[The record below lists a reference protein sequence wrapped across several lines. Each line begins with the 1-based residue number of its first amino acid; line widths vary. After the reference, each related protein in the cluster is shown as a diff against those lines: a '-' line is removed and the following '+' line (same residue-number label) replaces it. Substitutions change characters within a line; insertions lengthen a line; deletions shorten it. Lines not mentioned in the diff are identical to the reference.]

1 MDAEVINNIE
11 KQSEQNDSLREEIIL
26 LKKKQ
31 KNENKYHDDRYKKIQ
46 NENVKLVKQLE
57 TLKQKPLVIP
67 VDIKL
72 PIVQLTN
79 EGCNECFDKDVE
91 IEALHT
97 ELERQ
102 KRPQWDKLLEDFE
115 LSSELTKDEKLWIMN
130 TLPTEENRVFIV
142 KHILMRKYGNTDLIE
157 DVSSVKKKYNEILCE
172 KDSYIELLQQEKCQI
187 CSQWEFDYYNL
198 LEDCNQWNI
207 DYDNLYQDYSYDL
220 DCFGRKQTKL
230 ERENLDL
237 KKQLNL
243 ERVISQNAVKNY
255 GINTNNVKV
264 QLRKVADQ
272 LKYTQD
278 KIGKLEVE
286 KKQLLSQ
293 VQLHESKI
301 KSKIIQDVPELPNEK
316 LSRKYIRI
324 EEENKENKNEIQK
337 IKNSLKG
344 KEKITKDLKNQ
355 LQNLEAINE
364 MYVENINNLNLE
376 LCQLKKEKRQKS
388 HLGQQLSKDPGKE
401 YKKDDRTYSDF
412 PEFIDNLN
420 ECFPQV
426 QLTKM

>member
-1 MDAEVINNIE
+1 M
-11 KQSEQNDSLREEIIL
+11 
-26 LKKKQ
+26 
-31 KNENKYHDDRYKKIQ
+31 
-46 NENVKLVKQLE
+46 
-57 TLKQKPLVIP
+57 
-67 VDIKL
+67 
-72 PIVQLTN
+72 
-79 EGCNECFDKDVE
+79 
-91 IEALHT
+91 
-97 ELERQ
+97 ERQ

-130 TLPTEENRVFIV
+130 TLPTEENRVFVV
-142 KHILMRKYGNTDLIE
+142 KNILMRKYGNTELLE
-157 DVSSVKKKYNEILCE
+157 DVSSLKKKYNEILSE

-198 LEDCNQWNI
+198 LQECNQWNI

-237 KKQLNL
+237 KKQLNW

-278 KIGKLEVE
+278 KNVKLEVE

-301 KSKIIQDVPELPNEK
+301 QSKINQDVPELSNEK

-324 EEENKENKNEIQK
+324 EEENKENKDEIQK

-344 KEKITKDLKNQ
+344 KEKITKELKNQ
-355 LQNLEAINE
+355 VQNLEAINE
-364 MYVENINNLNLE
+364 MYVENINNLNLQ

-412 PEFIDNLN
+412 PKFIDNLN